1 MFGWS
6 AKCVAYNHMVI
17 GSISIDNDSGCILS
31 PMFDLQHNVD
41 TIDS

>member
-1 MFGWS
+1 MLALLAMCEAF
-6 AKCVAYNHMVI
+6 NHVVM
-17 GSISIDNDSGCILS
+17 GSISVDNDSGCILS